1 MSKFE
6 KFLRNGDRLL
16 IIDHLSRLRKPE
28 NIALALQHYSAAVRI
43 EAVEALGNLGPR
55 AAPFVKDIIKHAL
68 ERGVY
73 PLEYVQLSA
82 VSALGKIGSPEA
94 LPALRKIHKKFL
106 YQEQQDMVVEAIRKI
121 ENK

>member
-1 MSKFE
+1 
-6 KFLRNGDRLL
+6 
-16 IIDHLSRLRKPE
+16 LRKPE